1 MKHICVFLAYQNFEH
16 IKMSFE
22 SMYLDSI
29 DYFIIEN
36 KSDKSNEIRNF
47 FESKKLKGYI
57 QFQKNIAANAV
68 NIFIKDFYNLLMEYD
83 VITITDGDLYV
94 YNIQDA
100 FLFCETSFHIEKV
113 FVIGGEQLYNLC
125 LQNNLIHSLQE
136 IHLSILRKHYGCN
149 RYINLKY
156 ILQHFQYNMKDI
168 VFTDEFIYIKFTNK

>member
-1 MKHICVFLAYQNFEH
+1 MKYSIISACTREGGIGLNNQIPWKIPGEMVMFKKITSQTIENEKMNAVIMGRKTWETIKDKPLNNRINIVITSEPNKISQNLH
-16 IKMSFE
+16 IKAF
-22 SMYLDSI
+22 
-29 DYFIIEN
+29 N
-36 KSDKSNEIRNF
+36 
-47 FESKKLKGYI
+47 
-57 QFQKNIAANAV
+57 
-68 NIFIKDFYNLLMEYD
+68 
-83 VITITDGDLYV
+83 
-94 YNIQDA
+94 NIQDA